1 VTERI
6 ALIMAGG
13 GGTRLWPAS
22 TPDRPKQLMA
32 LRPDEP
38 SRAISL
44 LGATIERLRG
54 VVDPERAYVVATED
68 QAEPILRA
76 VPSLSEDQVIA
87 EPFGRNTAPCIALAV
102 KHLRAKLGARAE
114 SATLI
119 ALPADHDVT
128 NAPAFR
134 AHIACASAHAEA
146 ADVVVTLGIE
156 PDRPETG
163 YGYIERGHE
172 PLEAVAGDGGI
183 PVFDGLRF
191 VEKPDSERARQFLE
205 AGRFLWNAG
214 IFVMPLSRIAAELER
229 HCASMWAAL
238 EPVQA
243 ALARSAE
250 EGARAAEEAYAK
262 IEPAPIDIAVME
274 KVSGLRVVP
283 ANVGWFD
290 LGSWQSVHM
299 ALERDEHEN
308 VVVRG
313 NVIDTTGSLVWNDDS
328 NVEVNVLGMKG
339 VAVVASAGKVLV
351 LPLERAQDV
360 RQLAKADAAKRK

>member
-1 VTERI
+1 
-6 ALIMAGG
+6 M
-13 GGTRLWPAS
+13 WPAS

-32 LRPDEP
+32 LRPDHP

-44 LGATIERLRG
+44 LGATIERLEG
-54 VVDPERAYVVATED
+54 VVDPKRAYVVATKD
-68 QAEPILRA
+68 QAEMILRA
-76 VPSLSEDQVIA
+76 VPSLGEDQIIA

-102 KHLRAKLGARAE
+102 KHLRARLGERAD

-128 NAPAFR
+128 NAAAFR
-134 AHIACASAHAEA
+134 AHIACASVHAEG

-163 YGYIERGHE
+163 YGYIERGRE
-172 PLEAVAGDGGI
+172 PLASVAGDEGI
-183 PVFDGLRF
+183 PVFEGLRF
-191 VEKPDSERARQFLE
+191 VEKPDIERAREFLA
-205 AGRFLWNAG
+205 AGCFLWNAG
-214 IFVMPLSRIAAELER
+214 IFVMPLRRIAAEFER

-238 EPVQA
+238 DPVQA
-243 ALARSAE
+243 ALARSAD
-250 EGARAAEEAYAK
+250 EGAKAAEEAYAK

-299 ALERDEHEN
+299 ALEQDEREN

-313 NVIDTTGSLVWNDDS
+313 NVIDTTGSLVWNDDPT
-328 NVEVNVLGMKG
+328 VEVNVLGMKG

-351 LPLERAQDV
+351 LPLDRAQDV
-360 RQLAKADAAKRK
+360 RQLAKADAKKRK

>member
-1 VTERI
+1 
-6 ALIMAGG
+6 MAGG

-32 LRPDEP
+32 LRPDDSSP
-38 SRAISL
+38 ATSL
-44 LGATIERLRG
+44 LGATIDRLEG
-54 VVDPERAYVVATED
+54 VVDPARAYVVATKD
-68 QAEPILRA
+68 QVEPIRRA
-76 VPSLSEDQVIA
+76 VPSLGEDQIIA

-102 KHLRAKLGARAE
+102 KHLRARLGAKAE
-114 SATLI
+114 EATLI

-163 YGYIERGHE
+163 YGYIERGRE
-172 PLEAVAGDGGI
+172 PLEAVPGDEGI
-183 PVFDGLRF
+183 PVFTGLRF
-191 VEKPDSERARQFLE
+191 VEKPDLERAREFLE
-205 AGRFLWNAG
+205 AGCFLWNAG
-214 IFVMPLSRIAAELER
+214 IFVMPLGRIAAEFER
-229 HCASMWAAL
+229 HCASTWAAL

-243 ALARSAE
+243 ALLRGAE
-250 EGARAAEEAYAK
+250 EGARATEEAYAK

-274 KVSGLRVVP
+274 KITDLRVVP
-283 ANVGWFD
+283 ASVGWFD

-299 ALERDEHEN
+299 ALEQDADEN

-313 NVIDTTGSLVWNDDS
+313 NVTDTRESLVWNDDP
-328 NVEVNVLGMKG
+328 NVEVNVLGMTG

-360 RQLAKADAAKRK
+360 RGLAKADARKRR